1 MLPPLGDPGRP
12 LILGSKSLKKSKHGF
27 INGPFYPWMIEMG
40 NSQAMR
46 VLRKNANAVNVFS
59 MFISKYSKPNDG
71 KNLSLTYSEIRGIM
85 SPFTFAKAKF
95 WCTALGFLHCTRF
108 GRLERNA
115 SLYDLSSK
123 WKHLSNCPEKLGKI
137 EKLLHRYDKVTRI
150 PAAKLHGN
158 PDISAKSRKR
168 MCLRRIEKVVL
179 GQ

>member
-1 MLPPLGDPGRP
+1 MLPPLWNPVQ
-12 LILGSKSLKKSKHGF
+12 LLMIGSKYLKKSKRRF
-27 INGPFYPWMIEMG
+27 IDGPFFPWMIEMG

-59 MFISKYSKPNDG
+59 MFISKYSRANDG

-137 EKLLHRYDKVTRI
+137 EKLLNRYDKVTRI
-150 PAAKLHGN
+150 PSARIRSKT
-158 PDISAKSRKR
+158 DISGKSRKR